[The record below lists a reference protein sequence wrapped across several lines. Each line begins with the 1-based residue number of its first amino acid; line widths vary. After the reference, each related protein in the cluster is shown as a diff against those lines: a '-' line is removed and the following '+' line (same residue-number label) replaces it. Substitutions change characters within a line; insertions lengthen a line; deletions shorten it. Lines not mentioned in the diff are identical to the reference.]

1 MMKIVSILLQVVFVS
16 LGALGGLWLK
26 SGGDS
31 ASAES
36 AEAHGDADA
45 AHGEEGDKKKDKK
58 KKKKKDDHGKAKDD
72 HGGDDGH
79 GDGGSDD
86 EFSFMKFGRQFIVP
100 VIRSDDV
107 NALVVLDIN
116 LELDPSAAE
125 RAYSREPK
133 IRDAILSTL
142 LTLSNEGAFEDQ
154 LLDEENMAH
163 VRARLLAAAQ
173 TILGEDAID
182 VLILSMAR
190 QDF

>member
-1 MMKIVSILLQVVFVS
+1 MKIVSIVLQVVFVS

-36 AEAHGDADA
+36 AETHGDANAAHGDEDA
-45 AHGEEGDKKKDKK
+45 KKKDKK
-58 KKKKKDDHGKAKDD
+58 KKKKKDDHG
-72 HGGDDGH
+72 GDDGH
-79 GDGGSDD
+79 GGGGSDD
-86 EFSFMKFGRQFIVP
+86 DFSFMKFGRQFIVP

-182 VLILSMAR
+182 ILILSMAR